1 MVLRKLIDR
10 GGEELNK
17 EMECL
22 FTEVSQI
29 VTAGREQASVH
40 THTWCPVSQL
50 PIFLKMEHVIAVQDT
65 TELTSRVLQQ
75 SLITDLKT
83 K

>member
-17 EMECL
+17 KMECP

-29 VTAGREQASVH
+29 VTASREQASVH
-40 THTWCPVSQL
+40 THTGCSVIQL
-50 PIFLKMEHVIAVQDT
+50 AIFLKMEYVIAVQDT
-65 TELTSRVLQQ
+65 TELTLGVL
-75 SLITDLKT
+75 
-83 K
+83 